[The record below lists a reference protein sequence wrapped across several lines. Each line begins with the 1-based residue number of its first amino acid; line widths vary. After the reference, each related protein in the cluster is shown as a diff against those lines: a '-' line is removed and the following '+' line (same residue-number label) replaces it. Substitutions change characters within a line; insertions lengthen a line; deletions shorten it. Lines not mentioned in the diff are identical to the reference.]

1 MKRFRKSAIA
11 LVLALLMALQG
22 TEPIFVQAKEA
33 IEDVQKNADFS
44 RPEALTE
51 EEAGIT
57 DSTSGEQDKSQQ
69 SDADVQNET
78 TPSEDTETQEEQ
90 TTPAEETEENP
101 QEKEVE
107 LKEPQDYY
115 PIPEEPEGEL
125 IDYDAISKTYK
136 TGDKQYTTVYGGYVG
151 TYKNEDGD
159 TELVDNTL
167 VKPEEAD
174 TPASEEAQ
182 EASSVVAT
190 EEKEEKTEVY
200 QNKANDYAIL
210 LPEQMSEENGVTI
223 ENGKTRIGIIPVDG
237 DYTHSVIKDNAILY
251 NEVYEGA
258 DVQYTVLDSSIKED
272 IVLQQPTDREVYE
285 YELQIPGYQAEVK
298 DNQVYIYP
306 EGKTIKDAKYLLE
319 TPSMEDAAG
328 EISFLITLELREEDG
343 KTILTVKPDRDWL
356 SAEERQY
363 PVRIDPTPVEIQKSS
378 FNMIGVEEGSPT
390 SQIGDNNYPYVG
402 FDDGIKS
409 GNLAG
414 FGTAHQNCRTYIKVN
429 SNFSQIPKDSK
440 IDSATFAVS
449 QKTAYS
455 GGASQFGLYRVDQ
468 SWNTSITW
476 KTKPVN
482 LTFQDVQN
490 ASTSRNSYINYDVK
504 DLVNDW
510 VQGTHANNGF
520 ALVAIAEANNLGAS
534 MQCEVLNNRASV
546 YGPKLSI
553 QWSPAEDPYLRDM
566 SLDETTI
573 LLRPMTEKN
582 TNGKLKFDAVFA
594 DGIAKS
600 KSTVEYYLL
609 PDEENEEHHET
620 DAKPLYSYPDSTE
633 YNKQFPEA
641 NKYYSKDSNWQSALY
656 SGLTKDKLYKIKA
669 KASKEIDGKLET
681 GKEVT
686 SDSFVIYEVK
696 QFDTFPKI
704 AKYYGV
710 PLKNIMKDNQ
720 VMDALVVANNTIFI
734 RNPQT
739 NVPYSPAPLTDQ
751 DKMRIDGALMGRG
764 LHCEFG
770 FEPVNLN
777 TGNFYMDQSDATM
790 NELNGEFS
798 ITRSYNSKGTDQ
810 HSMFG
815 RGWSFNYD
823 QSLSQMEDGS
833 LLYMRGDGSY
843 LIFDKNED
851 GSYTAP
857 DGYVYDLKA
866 VSYKDTDHDYI
877 GWELTD
883 ADQSVWSFDKYGIL
897 RYVTDVNGFKTVLD
911 YDDDYNLSKIT
922 TPSGKTFGV
931 KQDKF
936 GHIKELSLPDGGK
949 VSYKYDEQGNLISV
963 TDPNGTTKEYK
974 YDDDSRMTSWKDENG
989 NTVVKNTYDKEGRVV
1004 EQTDAEKGTATFK
1017 YGKSSTT
1024 TTDNEGNKTVYH
1036 YDDQYRTTS
1045 IEYPDGTTCEKT
1057 YNAENQLASETT
1069 AAGTKTYTY
1078 DTFGNVATET
1088 REDGKTAS
1096 YTYNEQNKLTS
1107 ATGYNGATVTY
1118 SYDGNGNMVTSTK
1131 PDGTAITYTY
1141 DDKHRMVSQTDGRGV
1156 TTTYSYDGPNMTGYV
1171 DGNGAAWG
1179 FTYDAMNRAVTMTD
1193 PLGNVTSNSYD
1204 ANGNLTSKT
1213 AADGGVTAYTLDG
1226 VGNITASTDALG
1238 NTTTYTYDK
1247 MYNMTSGTDPK
1258 GNQISYVYDK
1268 NYQQVKATDA
1278 KGNTITYKYDSMGR
1292 VIEESN
1298 KDFGTKLYE
1307 YDKAGNLKKYTDGN
1321 GNATVSKFDSLGQV
1335 LQSKDAV
1342 GNITKYEYDAL
1353 GNETKITYGDGSS
1366 HSKEYDNCGRLAK
1379 ETDELGAVTTYT
1391 YDAADNLVSKSD
1403 DSGRTWTYTYDNTG
1417 NRLSETNPEGGTTTY
1432 TYDKAGNLVSSTDEE
1447 GRTDTYAYDKA
1458 GNLTTSKDALGYTVS
1473 MKYDL
1478 NGNLVSSTDENGN
1491 TSTMTYDG
1499 NGNMTSVSDA
1509 KGNITA
1515 MKYDSTDNLEQ
1526 TVDALKGKTTYEY
1539 DSQGNS
1545 TKMTDALGNAY
1556 SYVYDKEGNNTSI
1569 ILPTGDKVLMEYDAI
1584 GQLVKCTDAQGL
1596 VITYQYDGAGNLIHS
1611 SDNGGNSMDYTYDG
1625 AGNVLT
1631 QTDELGRTATYKYDQ
1646 YGRLLKLTE
1655 ADGSITSYEYDVM
1668 DRITAVTDA
1677 EGHKTTFTYDK
1688 VGNQLSMTEE
1698 EEATYKYAYDKK
1710 DRVIS
1715 QTNPLGASSTFKYD
1729 GNDNVTESVDE
1740 NGTVTKYAYDKND
1753 NLVSQT
1759 DGNGNTTTYQYDE
1772 LDRKI
1777 GETSPLKETNEYRY
1791 DAIGN
1796 LTKSKDPMGLI
1807 TEYKY
1812 DSLSNMTEQISPKGA
1827 VTKYD
1832 YDKHGNVISVT
1843 DAKGNETQYSVDLND
1858 NVTKMTQANGGE
1870 YTYSYDKAGRLKS
1883 MTSPLGYTKNFSYDK
1898 VDNVVKESDSLK
1910 STTTYTYD
1918 KLHNMKSSTNALD
1931 GTTSFSYDKYGNLVK
1946 ETDPLGRSNTYSYD
1960 LAGQMTS
1967 AADPLGKITAYT
1979 YDPAGNITEITK
1991 PGGRKT
1997 SYGYDKNYNVTSV
2010 TDPMGYVAKTVY
2022 DKDNRV
2028 TEETDALGQK
2038 ESYTYDKDSR
2048 VTSITDKRGFT
2059 TGFDYDAHG
2068 NIQVVTDK
2076 TGLKSHLEYDKNDNL
2091 TKVTDALGGVTTYGY
2106 DNMDNL
2112 VTFTNA
2118 ANKTTN
2124 YTYDLEGNLTSI
2136 KDPAG
2141 RTEKFDYD
2149 EKGRLTGHTQA
2160 SGKKTTYD
2168 YDKLNDLLEKSYQ
2181 DAKGERSEKD
2191 VTYAY
2196 NSAGERVS
2204 MKDQTGKSSYEY
2216 DALGR
2221 ITKVTSGSK
2230 KDVSYVYDDADNLQA
2245 IVYLDGTKI
2254 SYEYDL
2260 NDNLVKLTDRNRKV
2274 TTYKHDALNRVTEVT
2289 RSNGTKTEVSYDAE
2303 DHITKIVNTCGSCG
2317 KVISTYEYKYN
2328 DQGYVVGETATE
2340 LEAGTRKTPSWED
2353 WYNWGDTQ
2361 KETDKADCEH
2371 QEKEIQTTRTYEYD
2385 DNWELT
2391 RCTEKAE
2398 GGKKTVHN
2406 YTYDKIGNR
2415 TSYEKIEDGVSKAK
2429 YNYKYNDSNQLI
2441 KRTNAKIWGDPG
2453 TTYSYD
2459 KDGNLIQEC
2468 DKTNSADPVTYEY
2481 TAENRLAVVKQGGT
2495 VLMAAMYD
2503 GDNNRVFELDNTYK
2517 WEDCYGD
2524 EVLIPANQRTE
2535 DGNSPK
2541 EQLASLVK
2549 GGSNAKG
2556 YTLTEYINDINR
2568 ENTEVLA
2575 EYGADEKVRQ
2585 AYTYGE
2591 SGIGERVSVDK
2602 SEESSYYLYDGRNS
2616 VTGILTETANLTNS
2630 YQYDSYGN
2638 LTSGTADGV
2647 NYYGYNGESTNV
2659 KTGLQYLRARYY
2671 NAENGTFTTE
2681 DSDLGTTENPLTRN
2695 RYDYTTNNPLNYSDP
2710 TGHSL
2715 WSRIKSTAKKAAKA
2729 VKSVGK
2735 KIVNTA
2741 KKVVKTVVNTAK
2753 KAAKTIVNTV
2763 KGVAKTAKNAAK
2775 HAKQTYQSVKNR
2787 VTSSS
2792 TYQKITSRGSQ
2803 FIRSVSNGV
2812 QKIGKTY
2819 TSFKSYVSERT
2830 AEIRSEV
2837 VRHMCT
2843 TTNRI
2848 TDKLG
2853 KVDWN
2858 AVKKVAI
2865 GITAVTVSGL
2875 VVAATGGL
2883 AAGAVLAA
2891 LPAMGGLGTAM
2902 VSGAVIGAI
2911 GGASYSAVNSGL
2923 SGNSLKQVAKDTLVG
2938 GIAGAVTGGVMGG
2951 LSYGAGKL
2959 LNVVRSAGSTHND
2972 GIDKSFKK
2980 LVAEVTETKLP
2991 EGTWEKPP
2999 LERGDIIDK
3008 AMGNNLGHNFPTID
3022 KVENGVVT
3030 SVKSRDL
3037 GAKTYQNGNKLEK
3050 VIVKDINKVSG
3061 FIGETFNGKFVN
3073 AEEIVGRQLQVVVP
3087 NVTLSEA
3094 QINAVNNAT
3103 KHGIDKGVKL
3113 IITVGK

>member
-1 MKRFRKSAIA
+1 MKPR
-11 LVLALLMALQG
+11 LLM
-22 TEPIFVQAKEA
+22 EMEA
-33 IEDVQKNADFS
+33 A
-44 RPEALTE
+44 
-51 EEAGIT
+51 
-57 DSTSGEQDKSQQ
+57 
-69 SDADVQNET
+69 
-78 TPSEDTETQEEQ
+78 
-90 TTPAEETEENP
+90 
-101 QEKEVE
+101 
-107 LKEPQDYY
+107 
-115 PIPEEPEGEL
+115 IP
-125 IDYDAISKTYK
+125 
-136 TGDKQYTTVYGGYVG
+136 
-151 TYKNEDGD
+151 
-159 TELVDNTL
+159 
-167 VKPEEAD
+167 
-174 TPASEEAQ
+174 
-182 EASSVVAT
+182 
-190 EEKEEKTEVY
+190 
-200 QNKANDYAIL
+200 
-210 LPEQMSEENGVTI
+210 
-223 ENGKTRIGIIPVDG
+223 
-237 DYTHSVIKDNAILY
+237 
-251 NEVYEGA
+251 
-258 DVQYTVLDSSIKED
+258 
-272 IVLQQPTDREVYE
+272 
-285 YELQIPGYQAEVK
+285 
-298 DNQVYIYP
+298 
-306 EGKTIKDAKYLLE
+306 
-319 TPSMEDAAG
+319 
-328 EISFLITLELREEDG
+328 
-343 KTILTVKPDRDWL
+343 
-356 SAEERQY
+356 
-363 PVRIDPTPVEIQKSS
+363 
-378 FNMIGVEEGSPT
+378 
-390 SQIGDNNYPYVG
+390 
-402 FDDGIKS
+402 
-409 GNLAG
+409 
-414 FGTAHQNCRTYIKVN
+414 
-429 SNFSQIPKDSK
+429 
-440 IDSATFAVS
+440 
-449 QKTAYS
+449 
-455 GGASQFGLYRVDQ
+455 
-468 SWNTSITW
+468 
-476 KTKPVN
+476 
-482 LTFQDVQN
+482 
-490 ASTSRNSYINYDVK
+490 
-504 DLVNDW
+504 
-510 VQGTHANNGF
+510 
-520 ALVAIAEANNLGAS
+520 
-534 MQCEVLNNRASV
+534 
-546 YGPKLSI
+546 
-553 QWSPAEDPYLRDM
+553 
-566 SLDETTI
+566 
-573 LLRPMTEKN
+573 
-582 TNGKLKFDAVFA
+582 
-594 DGIAKS
+594 
-600 KSTVEYYLL
+600 
-609 PDEENEEHHET
+609 
-620 DAKPLYSYPDSTE
+620 
-633 YNKQFPEA
+633 
-641 NKYYSKDSNWQSALY
+641 
-656 SGLTKDKLYKIKA
+656 
-669 KASKEIDGKLET
+669 
-681 GKEVT
+681 
-686 SDSFVIYEVK
+686 
-696 QFDTFPKI
+696 
-704 AKYYGV
+704 
-710 PLKNIMKDNQ
+710 
-720 VMDALVVANNTIFI
+720 
-734 RNPQT
+734 
-739 NVPYSPAPLTDQ
+739 
-751 DKMRIDGALMGRG
+751 
-764 LHCEFG
+764 
-770 FEPVNLN
+770 
-777 TGNFYMDQSDATM
+777 
-790 NELNGEFS
+790 
-798 ITRSYNSKGTDQ
+798 
-810 HSMFG
+810 
-815 RGWSFNYD
+815 
-823 QSLSQMEDGS
+823 
-833 LLYMRGDGSY
+833 
-843 LIFDKNED
+843 
-851 GSYTAP
+851 
-857 DGYVYDLKA
+857 
-866 VSYKDTDHDYI
+866 
-877 GWELTD
+877 
-883 ADQSVWSFDKYGIL
+883 
-897 RYVTDVNGFKTVLD
+897 
-911 YDDDYNLSKIT
+911 
-922 TPSGKTFGV
+922 
-931 KQDKF
+931 
-936 GHIKELSLPDGGK
+936 
-949 VSYKYDEQGNLISV
+949 
-963 TDPNGTTKEYK
+963 
-974 YDDDSRMTSWKDENG
+974 
-989 NTVVKNTYDKEGRVV
+989 
-1004 EQTDAEKGTATFK
+1004 
-1017 YGKSSTT
+1017 
-1024 TTDNEGNKTVYH
+1024 
-1036 YDDQYRTTS
+1036 
-1045 IEYPDGTTCEKT
+1045 
-1057 YNAENQLASETT
+1057 
-1069 AAGTKTYTY
+1069 
-1078 DTFGNVATET
+1078 
-1088 REDGKTAS
+1088 
-1096 YTYNEQNKLTS
+1096 
-1107 ATGYNGATVTY
+1107 
-1118 SYDGNGNMVTSTK
+1118 
-1131 PDGTAITYTY
+1131 
-1141 DDKHRMVSQTDGRGV
+1141 
-1156 TTTYSYDGPNMTGYV
+1156 
-1171 DGNGAAWG
+1171 
-1179 FTYDAMNRAVTMTD
+1179 
-1193 PLGNVTSNSYD
+1193 
-1204 ANGNLTSKT
+1204 
-1213 AADGGVTAYTLDG
+1213 
-1226 VGNITASTDALG
+1226 
-1238 NTTTYTYDK
+1238 
-1247 MYNMTSGTDPK
+1247 
-1258 GNQISYVYDK
+1258 
-1268 NYQQVKATDA
+1268 
-1278 KGNTITYKYDSMGR
+1278 
-1292 VIEESN
+1292 
-1298 KDFGTKLYE
+1298 
-1307 YDKAGNLKKYTDGN
+1307 
-1321 GNATVSKFDSLGQV
+1321 
-1335 LQSKDAV
+1335 
-1342 GNITKYEYDAL
+1342 
-1353 GNETKITYGDGSS
+1353 
-1366 HSKEYDNCGRLAK
+1366 
-1379 ETDELGAVTTYT
+1379 
-1391 YDAADNLVSKSD
+1391 
-1403 DSGRTWTYTYDNTG
+1403 
-1417 NRLSETNPEGGTTTY
+1417 
-1432 TYDKAGNLVSSTDEE
+1432 
-1447 GRTDTYAYDKA
+1447 
-1458 GNLTTSKDALGYTVS
+1458 
-1473 MKYDL
+1473 
-1478 NGNLVSSTDENGN
+1478 
-1491 TSTMTYDG
+1491 
-1499 NGNMTSVSDA
+1499 
-1509 KGNITA
+1509 
-1515 MKYDSTDNLEQ
+1515 
-1526 TVDALKGKTTYEY
+1526 
-1539 DSQGNS
+1539 
-1545 TKMTDALGNAY
+1545 
-1556 SYVYDKEGNNTSI
+1556 
-1569 ILPTGDKVLMEYDAI
+1569 
-1584 GQLVKCTDAQGL
+1584 
-1596 VITYQYDGAGNLIHS
+1596 
-1611 SDNGGNSMDYTYDG
+1611 
-1625 AGNVLT
+1625 
-1631 QTDELGRTATYKYDQ
+1631 
-1646 YGRLLKLTE
+1646 
-1655 ADGSITSYEYDVM
+1655 
-1668 DRITAVTDA
+1668 
-1677 EGHKTTFTYDK
+1677 
-1688 VGNQLSMTEE
+1688 
-1698 EEATYKYAYDKK
+1698 
-1710 DRVIS
+1710 
-1715 QTNPLGASSTFKYD
+1715 
-1729 GNDNVTESVDE
+1729 
-1740 NGTVTKYAYDKND
+1740 
-1753 NLVSQT
+1753 
-1759 DGNGNTTTYQYDE
+1759 
-1772 LDRKI
+1772 
-1777 GETSPLKETNEYRY
+1777 
-1791 DAIGN
+1791 
-1796 LTKSKDPMGLI
+1796 
-1807 TEYKY
+1807 
-1812 DSLSNMTEQISPKGA
+1812 
-1827 VTKYD
+1827 
-1832 YDKHGNVISVT
+1832 
-1843 DAKGNETQYSVDLND
+1843 
-1858 NVTKMTQANGGE
+1858 
-1870 YTYSYDKAGRLKS
+1870 
-1883 MTSPLGYTKNFSYDK
+1883 
-1898 VDNVVKESDSLK
+1898 
-1910 STTTYTYD
+1910 
-1918 KLHNMKSSTNALD
+1918 
-1931 GTTSFSYDKYGNLVK
+1931 
-1946 ETDPLGRSNTYSYD
+1946 
-1960 LAGQMTS
+1960 
-1967 AADPLGKITAYT
+1967 
-1979 YDPAGNITEITK
+1979 
-1991 PGGRKT
+1991 
-1997 SYGYDKNYNVTSV
+1997 
-2010 TDPMGYVAKTVY
+2010 
-2022 DKDNRV
+2022 
-2028 TEETDALGQK
+2028 
-2038 ESYTYDKDSR
+2038 
-2048 VTSITDKRGFT
+2048 
-2059 TGFDYDAHG
+2059 
-2068 NIQVVTDK
+2068 
-2076 TGLKSHLEYDKNDNL
+2076 
-2091 TKVTDALGGVTTYGY
+2091 
-2106 DNMDNL
+2106 
-2112 VTFTNA
+2112 
-2118 ANKTTN
+2118 
-2124 YTYDLEGNLTSI
+2124 
-2136 KDPAG
+2136 
-2141 RTEKFDYD
+2141 
-2149 EKGRLTGHTQA
+2149 
-2160 SGKKTTYD
+2160 TTYD

-2181 DAKGERSEKD
+2181 DAKGETSEKD

-2245 IVYLDGTKI
+2245 IVYPDGTKI

>member
-1 MKRFRKSAIA
+1 MYRKN
-11 LVLALLMALQG
+11 LLIHG
-22 TEPIFVQAKEA
+22 
-33 IEDVQKNADFS
+33 
-44 RPEALTE
+44 
-51 EEAGIT
+51 
-57 DSTSGEQDKSQQ
+57 
-69 SDADVQNET
+69 
-78 TPSEDTETQEEQ
+78 
-90 TTPAEETEENP
+90 
-101 QEKEVE
+101 
-107 LKEPQDYY
+107 
-115 PIPEEPEGEL
+115 
-125 IDYDAISKTYK
+125 
-136 TGDKQYTTVYGGYVG
+136 
-151 TYKNEDGD
+151 
-159 TELVDNTL
+159 
-167 VKPEEAD
+167 
-174 TPASEEAQ
+174 
-182 EASSVVAT
+182 
-190 EEKEEKTEVY
+190 
-200 QNKANDYAIL
+200 
-210 LPEQMSEENGVTI
+210 
-223 ENGKTRIGIIPVDG
+223 
-237 DYTHSVIKDNAILY
+237 
-251 NEVYEGA
+251 
-258 DVQYTVLDSSIKED
+258 
-272 IVLQQPTDREVYE
+272 
-285 YELQIPGYQAEVK
+285 
-298 DNQVYIYP
+298 
-306 EGKTIKDAKYLLE
+306 
-319 TPSMEDAAG
+319 
-328 EISFLITLELREEDG
+328 
-343 KTILTVKPDRDWL
+343 
-356 SAEERQY
+356 
-363 PVRIDPTPVEIQKSS
+363 
-378 FNMIGVEEGSPT
+378 
-390 SQIGDNNYPYVG
+390 
-402 FDDGIKS
+402 
-409 GNLAG
+409 
-414 FGTAHQNCRTYIKVN
+414 
-429 SNFSQIPKDSK
+429 
-440 IDSATFAVS
+440 
-449 QKTAYS
+449 
-455 GGASQFGLYRVDQ
+455 
-468 SWNTSITW
+468 
-476 KTKPVN
+476 
-482 LTFQDVQN
+482 
-490 ASTSRNSYINYDVK
+490 
-504 DLVNDW
+504 
-510 VQGTHANNGF
+510 
-520 ALVAIAEANNLGAS
+520 
-534 MQCEVLNNRASV
+534 
-546 YGPKLSI
+546 
-553 QWSPAEDPYLRDM
+553 
-566 SLDETTI
+566 
-573 LLRPMTEKN
+573 
-582 TNGKLKFDAVFA
+582 
-594 DGIAKS
+594 
-600 KSTVEYYLL
+600 
-609 PDEENEEHHET
+609 
-620 DAKPLYSYPDSTE
+620 
-633 YNKQFPEA
+633 
-641 NKYYSKDSNWQSALY
+641 
-656 SGLTKDKLYKIKA
+656 
-669 KASKEIDGKLET
+669 
-681 GKEVT
+681 
-686 SDSFVIYEVK
+686 YEVK
-696 QFDTFPKI
+696 
-704 AKYYGV
+704 
-710 PLKNIMKDNQ
+710 
-720 VMDALVVANNTIFI
+720 
-734 RNPQT
+734 
-739 NVPYSPAPLTDQ
+739 
-751 DKMRIDGALMGRG
+751 
-764 LHCEFG
+764 H
-770 FEPVNLN
+770 
-777 TGNFYMDQSDATM
+777 
-790 NELNGEFS
+790 
-798 ITRSYNSKGTDQ
+798 
-810 HSMFG
+810 
-815 RGWSFNYD
+815 
-823 QSLSQMEDGS
+823 
-833 LLYMRGDGSY
+833 
-843 LIFDKNED
+843 
-851 GSYTAP
+851 
-857 DGYVYDLKA
+857 
-866 VSYKDTDHDYI
+866 
-877 GWELTD
+877 
-883 ADQSVWSFDKYGIL
+883 
-897 RYVTDVNGFKTVLD
+897 
-911 YDDDYNLSKIT
+911 
-922 TPSGKTFGV
+922 
-931 KQDKF
+931 
-936 GHIKELSLPDGGK
+936 
-949 VSYKYDEQGNLISV
+949 
-963 TDPNGTTKEYK
+963 
-974 YDDDSRMTSWKDENG
+974 
-989 NTVVKNTYDKEGRVV
+989 
-1004 EQTDAEKGTATFK
+1004 
-1017 YGKSSTT
+1017 
-1024 TTDNEGNKTVYH
+1024 
-1036 YDDQYRTTS
+1036 
-1045 IEYPDGTTCEKT
+1045 
-1057 YNAENQLASETT
+1057 
-1069 AAGTKTYTY
+1069 
-1078 DTFGNVATET
+1078 
-1088 REDGKTAS
+1088 
-1096 YTYNEQNKLTS
+1096 
-1107 ATGYNGATVTY
+1107 
-1118 SYDGNGNMVTSTK
+1118 
-1131 PDGTAITYTY
+1131 
-1141 DDKHRMVSQTDGRGV
+1141 
-1156 TTTYSYDGPNMTGYV
+1156 
-1171 DGNGAAWG
+1171 
-1179 FTYDAMNRAVTMTD
+1179 
-1193 PLGNVTSNSYD
+1193 
-1204 ANGNLTSKT
+1204 
-1213 AADGGVTAYTLDG
+1213 
-1226 VGNITASTDALG
+1226 
-1238 NTTTYTYDK
+1238 
-1247 MYNMTSGTDPK
+1247 
-1258 GNQISYVYDK
+1258 
-1268 NYQQVKATDA
+1268 
-1278 KGNTITYKYDSMGR
+1278 
-1292 VIEESN
+1292 
-1298 KDFGTKLYE
+1298 
-1307 YDKAGNLKKYTDGN
+1307 
-1321 GNATVSKFDSLGQV
+1321 
-1335 LQSKDAV
+1335 
-1342 GNITKYEYDAL
+1342 
-1353 GNETKITYGDGSS
+1353 
-1366 HSKEYDNCGRLAK
+1366 
-1379 ETDELGAVTTYT
+1379 
-1391 YDAADNLVSKSD
+1391 
-1403 DSGRTWTYTYDNTG
+1403 
-1417 NRLSETNPEGGTTTY
+1417 
-1432 TYDKAGNLVSSTDEE
+1432 
-1447 GRTDTYAYDKA
+1447 
-1458 GNLTTSKDALGYTVS
+1458 
-1473 MKYDL
+1473 
-1478 NGNLVSSTDENGN
+1478 
-1491 TSTMTYDG
+1491 
-1499 NGNMTSVSDA
+1499 
-1509 KGNITA
+1509 
-1515 MKYDSTDNLEQ
+1515 
-1526 TVDALKGKTTYEY
+1526 
-1539 DSQGNS
+1539 
-1545 TKMTDALGNAY
+1545 
-1556 SYVYDKEGNNTSI
+1556 
-1569 ILPTGDKVLMEYDAI
+1569 
-1584 GQLVKCTDAQGL
+1584 
-1596 VITYQYDGAGNLIHS
+1596 
-1611 SDNGGNSMDYTYDG
+1611 
-1625 AGNVLT
+1625 
-1631 QTDELGRTATYKYDQ
+1631 
-1646 YGRLLKLTE
+1646 
-1655 ADGSITSYEYDVM
+1655 
-1668 DRITAVTDA
+1668 
-1677 EGHKTTFTYDK
+1677 
-1688 VGNQLSMTEE
+1688 
-1698 EEATYKYAYDKK
+1698 
-1710 DRVIS
+1710 
-1715 QTNPLGASSTFKYD
+1715 
-1729 GNDNVTESVDE
+1729 
-1740 NGTVTKYAYDKND
+1740 
-1753 NLVSQT
+1753 
-1759 DGNGNTTTYQYDE
+1759 
-1772 LDRKI
+1772 
-1777 GETSPLKETNEYRY
+1777 
-1791 DAIGN
+1791 
-1796 LTKSKDPMGLI
+1796 
-1807 TEYKY
+1807 
-1812 DSLSNMTEQISPKGA
+1812 
-1827 VTKYD
+1827 
-1832 YDKHGNVISVT
+1832 

-2181 DAKGERSEKD
+2181 DAKGETSEKD

-2204 MKDQTGKSSYEY
+2204 MKDHTGKSSYEY

-2245 IVYLDGTKI
+2245 IVYPDGTKI

>member
-1 MKRFRKSAIA
+1 
-11 LVLALLMALQG
+11 
-22 TEPIFVQAKEA
+22 
-33 IEDVQKNADFS
+33 
-44 RPEALTE
+44 
-51 EEAGIT
+51 
-57 DSTSGEQDKSQQ
+57 
-69 SDADVQNET
+69 
-78 TPSEDTETQEEQ
+78 
-90 TTPAEETEENP
+90 
-101 QEKEVE
+101 
-107 LKEPQDYY
+107 
-115 PIPEEPEGEL
+115 
-125 IDYDAISKTYK
+125 
-136 TGDKQYTTVYGGYVG
+136 
-151 TYKNEDGD
+151 
-159 TELVDNTL
+159 
-167 VKPEEAD
+167 
-174 TPASEEAQ
+174 
-182 EASSVVAT
+182 
-190 EEKEEKTEVY
+190 
-200 QNKANDYAIL
+200 
-210 LPEQMSEENGVTI
+210 
-223 ENGKTRIGIIPVDG
+223 
-237 DYTHSVIKDNAILY
+237 
-251 NEVYEGA
+251 
-258 DVQYTVLDSSIKED
+258 
-272 IVLQQPTDREVYE
+272 
-285 YELQIPGYQAEVK
+285 
-298 DNQVYIYP
+298 
-306 EGKTIKDAKYLLE
+306 
-319 TPSMEDAAG
+319 
-328 EISFLITLELREEDG
+328 
-343 KTILTVKPDRDWL
+343 
-356 SAEERQY
+356 
-363 PVRIDPTPVEIQKSS
+363 
-378 FNMIGVEEGSPT
+378 
-390 SQIGDNNYPYVG
+390 
-402 FDDGIKS
+402 
-409 GNLAG
+409 
-414 FGTAHQNCRTYIKVN
+414 
-429 SNFSQIPKDSK
+429 
-440 IDSATFAVS
+440 
-449 QKTAYS
+449 
-455 GGASQFGLYRVDQ
+455 
-468 SWNTSITW
+468 
-476 KTKPVN
+476 
-482 LTFQDVQN
+482 
-490 ASTSRNSYINYDVK
+490 
-504 DLVNDW
+504 
-510 VQGTHANNGF
+510 
-520 ALVAIAEANNLGAS
+520 
-534 MQCEVLNNRASV
+534 
-546 YGPKLSI
+546 
-553 QWSPAEDPYLRDM
+553 
-566 SLDETTI
+566 
-573 LLRPMTEKN
+573 
-582 TNGKLKFDAVFA
+582 
-594 DGIAKS
+594 
-600 KSTVEYYLL
+600 
-609 PDEENEEHHET
+609 
-620 DAKPLYSYPDSTE
+620 
-633 YNKQFPEA
+633 
-641 NKYYSKDSNWQSALY
+641 
-656 SGLTKDKLYKIKA
+656 
-669 KASKEIDGKLET
+669 
-681 GKEVT
+681 
-686 SDSFVIYEVK
+686 
-696 QFDTFPKI
+696 
-704 AKYYGV
+704 
-710 PLKNIMKDNQ
+710 
-720 VMDALVVANNTIFI
+720 
-734 RNPQT
+734 
-739 NVPYSPAPLTDQ
+739 
-751 DKMRIDGALMGRG
+751 
-764 LHCEFG
+764 
-770 FEPVNLN
+770 
-777 TGNFYMDQSDATM
+777 
-790 NELNGEFS
+790 
-798 ITRSYNSKGTDQ
+798 
-810 HSMFG
+810 
-815 RGWSFNYD
+815 
-823 QSLSQMEDGS
+823 
-833 LLYMRGDGSY
+833 
-843 LIFDKNED
+843 
-851 GSYTAP
+851 
-857 DGYVYDLKA
+857 
-866 VSYKDTDHDYI
+866 
-877 GWELTD
+877 
-883 ADQSVWSFDKYGIL
+883 
-897 RYVTDVNGFKTVLD
+897 
-911 YDDDYNLSKIT
+911 
-922 TPSGKTFGV
+922 
-931 KQDKF
+931 
-936 GHIKELSLPDGGK
+936 
-949 VSYKYDEQGNLISV
+949 
-963 TDPNGTTKEYK
+963 
-974 YDDDSRMTSWKDENG
+974 
-989 NTVVKNTYDKEGRVV
+989 
-1004 EQTDAEKGTATFK
+1004 
-1017 YGKSSTT
+1017 
-1024 TTDNEGNKTVYH
+1024 
-1036 YDDQYRTTS
+1036 
-1045 IEYPDGTTCEKT
+1045 
-1057 YNAENQLASETT
+1057 
-1069 AAGTKTYTY
+1069 
-1078 DTFGNVATET
+1078 
-1088 REDGKTAS
+1088 
-1096 YTYNEQNKLTS
+1096 
-1107 ATGYNGATVTY
+1107 
-1118 SYDGNGNMVTSTK
+1118 
-1131 PDGTAITYTY
+1131 
-1141 DDKHRMVSQTDGRGV
+1141 
-1156 TTTYSYDGPNMTGYV
+1156 
-1171 DGNGAAWG
+1171 
-1179 FTYDAMNRAVTMTD
+1179 
-1193 PLGNVTSNSYD
+1193 
-1204 ANGNLTSKT
+1204 
-1213 AADGGVTAYTLDG
+1213 
-1226 VGNITASTDALG
+1226 
-1238 NTTTYTYDK
+1238 
-1247 MYNMTSGTDPK
+1247 
-1258 GNQISYVYDK
+1258 
-1268 NYQQVKATDA
+1268 
-1278 KGNTITYKYDSMGR
+1278 
-1292 VIEESN
+1292 
-1298 KDFGTKLYE
+1298 
-1307 YDKAGNLKKYTDGN
+1307 
-1321 GNATVSKFDSLGQV
+1321 
-1335 LQSKDAV
+1335 
-1342 GNITKYEYDAL
+1342 
-1353 GNETKITYGDGSS
+1353 
-1366 HSKEYDNCGRLAK
+1366 
-1379 ETDELGAVTTYT
+1379 
-1391 YDAADNLVSKSD
+1391 
-1403 DSGRTWTYTYDNTG
+1403 
-1417 NRLSETNPEGGTTTY
+1417 
-1432 TYDKAGNLVSSTDEE
+1432 
-1447 GRTDTYAYDKA
+1447 
-1458 GNLTTSKDALGYTVS
+1458 
-1473 MKYDL
+1473 
-1478 NGNLVSSTDENGN
+1478 
-1491 TSTMTYDG
+1491 
-1499 NGNMTSVSDA
+1499 
-1509 KGNITA
+1509 
-1515 MKYDSTDNLEQ
+1515 
-1526 TVDALKGKTTYEY
+1526 
-1539 DSQGNS
+1539 
-1545 TKMTDALGNAY
+1545 
-1556 SYVYDKEGNNTSI
+1556 
-1569 ILPTGDKVLMEYDAI
+1569 
-1584 GQLVKCTDAQGL
+1584 
-1596 VITYQYDGAGNLIHS
+1596 
-1611 SDNGGNSMDYTYDG
+1611 
-1625 AGNVLT
+1625 
-1631 QTDELGRTATYKYDQ
+1631 
-1646 YGRLLKLTE
+1646 
-1655 ADGSITSYEYDVM
+1655 
-1668 DRITAVTDA
+1668 
-1677 EGHKTTFTYDK
+1677 
-1688 VGNQLSMTEE
+1688 
-1698 EEATYKYAYDKK
+1698 
-1710 DRVIS
+1710 
-1715 QTNPLGASSTFKYD
+1715 
-1729 GNDNVTESVDE
+1729 
-1740 NGTVTKYAYDKND
+1740 
-1753 NLVSQT
+1753 
-1759 DGNGNTTTYQYDE
+1759 
-1772 LDRKI
+1772 
-1777 GETSPLKETNEYRY
+1777 
-1791 DAIGN
+1791 
-1796 LTKSKDPMGLI
+1796 
-1807 TEYKY
+1807 
-1812 DSLSNMTEQISPKGA
+1812 
-1827 VTKYD
+1827 
-1832 YDKHGNVISVT
+1832 
-1843 DAKGNETQYSVDLND
+1843 
-1858 NVTKMTQANGGE
+1858 
-1870 YTYSYDKAGRLKS
+1870 
-1883 MTSPLGYTKNFSYDK
+1883 
-1898 VDNVVKESDSLK
+1898 
-1910 STTTYTYD
+1910 
-1918 KLHNMKSSTNALD
+1918 
-1931 GTTSFSYDKYGNLVK
+1931 
-1946 ETDPLGRSNTYSYD
+1946 
-1960 LAGQMTS
+1960 
-1967 AADPLGKITAYT
+1967 
-1979 YDPAGNITEITK
+1979 
-1991 PGGRKT
+1991 
-1997 SYGYDKNYNVTSV
+1997 
-2010 TDPMGYVAKTVY
+2010 
-2022 DKDNRV
+2022 
-2028 TEETDALGQK
+2028 
-2038 ESYTYDKDSR
+2038 
-2048 VTSITDKRGFT
+2048 
-2059 TGFDYDAHG
+2059 
-2068 NIQVVTDK
+2068 
-2076 TGLKSHLEYDKNDNL
+2076 
-2091 TKVTDALGGVTTYGY
+2091 
-2106 DNMDNL
+2106 
-2112 VTFTNA
+2112 
-2118 ANKTTN
+2118 
-2124 YTYDLEGNLTSI
+2124 
-2136 KDPAG
+2136 
-2141 RTEKFDYD
+2141 
-2149 EKGRLTGHTQA
+2149 
-2160 SGKKTTYD
+2160 
-2168 YDKLNDLLEKSYQ
+2168 LLEKSYQ
-2181 DAKGERSEKD
+2181 DAKGETSEKD

-2204 MKDQTGKSSYEY
+2204 IKDQTGKSSYEY

-2245 IVYLDGTKI
+2245 IVYPDGTKI

>member
-1 MKRFRKSAIA
+1 M
-11 LVLALLMALQG
+11 
-22 TEPIFVQAKEA
+22 
-33 IEDVQKNADFS
+33 
-44 RPEALTE
+44 
-51 EEAGIT
+51 
-57 DSTSGEQDKSQQ
+57 
-69 SDADVQNET
+69 
-78 TPSEDTETQEEQ
+78 
-90 TTPAEETEENP
+90 
-101 QEKEVE
+101 
-107 LKEPQDYY
+107 
-115 PIPEEPEGEL
+115 
-125 IDYDAISKTYK
+125 
-136 TGDKQYTTVYGGYVG
+136 
-151 TYKNEDGD
+151 
-159 TELVDNTL
+159 
-167 VKPEEAD
+167 
-174 TPASEEAQ
+174 
-182 EASSVVAT
+182 
-190 EEKEEKTEVY
+190 
-200 QNKANDYAIL
+200 
-210 LPEQMSEENGVTI
+210 
-223 ENGKTRIGIIPVDG
+223 
-237 DYTHSVIKDNAILY
+237 H
-251 NEVYEGA
+251 
-258 DVQYTVLDSSIKED
+258 
-272 IVLQQPTDREVYE
+272 
-285 YELQIPGYQAEVK
+285 
-298 DNQVYIYP
+298 
-306 EGKTIKDAKYLLE
+306 
-319 TPSMEDAAG
+319 
-328 EISFLITLELREEDG
+328 
-343 KTILTVKPDRDWL
+343 
-356 SAEERQY
+356 
-363 PVRIDPTPVEIQKSS
+363 
-378 FNMIGVEEGSPT
+378 
-390 SQIGDNNYPYVG
+390 
-402 FDDGIKS
+402 
-409 GNLAG
+409 
-414 FGTAHQNCRTYIKVN
+414 
-429 SNFSQIPKDSK
+429 
-440 IDSATFAVS
+440 
-449 QKTAYS
+449 
-455 GGASQFGLYRVDQ
+455 
-468 SWNTSITW
+468 
-476 KTKPVN
+476 
-482 LTFQDVQN
+482 
-490 ASTSRNSYINYDVK
+490 
-504 DLVNDW
+504 
-510 VQGTHANNGF
+510 
-520 ALVAIAEANNLGAS
+520 
-534 MQCEVLNNRASV
+534 
-546 YGPKLSI
+546 
-553 QWSPAEDPYLRDM
+553 
-566 SLDETTI
+566 
-573 LLRPMTEKN
+573 
-582 TNGKLKFDAVFA
+582 
-594 DGIAKS
+594 
-600 KSTVEYYLL
+600 
-609 PDEENEEHHET
+609 
-620 DAKPLYSYPDSTE
+620 
-633 YNKQFPEA
+633 
-641 NKYYSKDSNWQSALY
+641 
-656 SGLTKDKLYKIKA
+656 
-669 KASKEIDGKLET
+669 
-681 GKEVT
+681 
-686 SDSFVIYEVK
+686 
-696 QFDTFPKI
+696 
-704 AKYYGV
+704 
-710 PLKNIMKDNQ
+710 
-720 VMDALVVANNTIFI
+720 
-734 RNPQT
+734 
-739 NVPYSPAPLTDQ
+739 
-751 DKMRIDGALMGRG
+751 MG
-764 LHCEFG
+764 
-770 FEPVNLN
+770 
-777 TGNFYMDQSDATM
+777 
-790 NELNGEFS
+790 
-798 ITRSYNSKGTDQ
+798 
-810 HSMFG
+810 
-815 RGWSFNYD
+815 
-823 QSLSQMEDGS
+823 
-833 LLYMRGDGSY
+833 
-843 LIFDKNED
+843 
-851 GSYTAP
+851 
-857 DGYVYDLKA
+857 
-866 VSYKDTDHDYI
+866 
-877 GWELTD
+877 
-883 ADQSVWSFDKYGIL
+883 
-897 RYVTDVNGFKTVLD
+897 
-911 YDDDYNLSKIT
+911 
-922 TPSGKTFGV
+922 
-931 KQDKF
+931 
-936 GHIKELSLPDGGK
+936 
-949 VSYKYDEQGNLISV
+949 
-963 TDPNGTTKEYK
+963 
-974 YDDDSRMTSWKDENG
+974 
-989 NTVVKNTYDKEGRVV
+989 
-1004 EQTDAEKGTATFK
+1004 
-1017 YGKSSTT
+1017 
-1024 TTDNEGNKTVYH
+1024 
-1036 YDDQYRTTS
+1036 
-1045 IEYPDGTTCEKT
+1045 
-1057 YNAENQLASETT
+1057 
-1069 AAGTKTYTY
+1069 
-1078 DTFGNVATET
+1078 
-1088 REDGKTAS
+1088 
-1096 YTYNEQNKLTS
+1096 
-1107 ATGYNGATVTY
+1107 
-1118 SYDGNGNMVTSTK
+1118 
-1131 PDGTAITYTY
+1131 
-1141 DDKHRMVSQTDGRGV
+1141 
-1156 TTTYSYDGPNMTGYV
+1156 
-1171 DGNGAAWG
+1171 
-1179 FTYDAMNRAVTMTD
+1179 
-1193 PLGNVTSNSYD
+1193 
-1204 ANGNLTSKT
+1204 
-1213 AADGGVTAYTLDG
+1213 
-1226 VGNITASTDALG
+1226 
-1238 NTTTYTYDK
+1238 
-1247 MYNMTSGTDPK
+1247 
-1258 GNQISYVYDK
+1258 
-1268 NYQQVKATDA
+1268 
-1278 KGNTITYKYDSMGR
+1278 
-1292 VIEESN
+1292 
-1298 KDFGTKLYE
+1298 
-1307 YDKAGNLKKYTDGN
+1307 
-1321 GNATVSKFDSLGQV
+1321 
-1335 LQSKDAV
+1335 
-1342 GNITKYEYDAL
+1342 
-1353 GNETKITYGDGSS
+1353 
-1366 HSKEYDNCGRLAK
+1366 
-1379 ETDELGAVTTYT
+1379 
-1391 YDAADNLVSKSD
+1391 
-1403 DSGRTWTYTYDNTG
+1403 
-1417 NRLSETNPEGGTTTY
+1417 
-1432 TYDKAGNLVSSTDEE
+1432 
-1447 GRTDTYAYDKA
+1447 
-1458 GNLTTSKDALGYTVS
+1458 
-1473 MKYDL
+1473 
-1478 NGNLVSSTDENGN
+1478 
-1491 TSTMTYDG
+1491 
-1499 NGNMTSVSDA
+1499 
-1509 KGNITA
+1509 
-1515 MKYDSTDNLEQ
+1515 
-1526 TVDALKGKTTYEY
+1526 
-1539 DSQGNS
+1539 
-1545 TKMTDALGNAY
+1545 
-1556 SYVYDKEGNNTSI
+1556 
-1569 ILPTGDKVLMEYDAI
+1569 
-1584 GQLVKCTDAQGL
+1584 
-1596 VITYQYDGAGNLIHS
+1596 
-1611 SDNGGNSMDYTYDG
+1611 
-1625 AGNVLT
+1625 
-1631 QTDELGRTATYKYDQ
+1631 
-1646 YGRLLKLTE
+1646 
-1655 ADGSITSYEYDVM
+1655 
-1668 DRITAVTDA
+1668 
-1677 EGHKTTFTYDK
+1677 
-1688 VGNQLSMTEE
+1688 
-1698 EEATYKYAYDKK
+1698 
-1710 DRVIS
+1710 
-1715 QTNPLGASSTFKYD
+1715 
-1729 GNDNVTESVDE
+1729 
-1740 NGTVTKYAYDKND
+1740 
-1753 NLVSQT
+1753 
-1759 DGNGNTTTYQYDE
+1759 
-1772 LDRKI
+1772 
-1777 GETSPLKETNEYRY
+1777 
-1791 DAIGN
+1791 
-1796 LTKSKDPMGLI
+1796 
-1807 TEYKY
+1807 
-1812 DSLSNMTEQISPKGA
+1812 
-1827 VTKYD
+1827 
-1832 YDKHGNVISVT
+1832 
-1843 DAKGNETQYSVDLND
+1843 
-1858 NVTKMTQANGGE
+1858 
-1870 YTYSYDKAGRLKS
+1870 
-1883 MTSPLGYTKNFSYDK
+1883 
-1898 VDNVVKESDSLK
+1898 
-1910 STTTYTYD
+1910 
-1918 KLHNMKSSTNALD
+1918 
-1931 GTTSFSYDKYGNLVK
+1931 
-1946 ETDPLGRSNTYSYD
+1946 
-1960 LAGQMTS
+1960 
-1967 AADPLGKITAYT
+1967 
-1979 YDPAGNITEITK
+1979 
-1991 PGGRKT
+1991 
-1997 SYGYDKNYNVTSV
+1997 
-2010 TDPMGYVAKTVY
+2010 
-2022 DKDNRV
+2022 
-2028 TEETDALGQK
+2028 
-2038 ESYTYDKDSR
+2038 
-2048 VTSITDKRGFT
+2048 
-2059 TGFDYDAHG
+2059 
-2068 NIQVVTDK
+2068 IQVVTDK

-2181 DAKGERSEKD
+2181 DAKGETSEKD

-2245 IVYLDGTKI
+2245 IVYPDGTKI

-2602 SEESSYYLYDGRNS
+2602 SEESSYYLYYGRNS